1 MLAKVRA
8 MLSRIRGMLE
18 RRRFEREFDEEARA
32 HLAMLEG
39 RFLRQ
44 GMNAEEAHYAARRQ
58 FGGLAQLRDNL
69 RERRSLPQIETFSRD
84 VQYAFRQLRKA
95 PTFTLAAILVVAL
108 GIGAT
113 IALFAVVRSVL
124 LKPLPFKEPARLVR
138 LYEQSSDGKFPYN
151 VIAGGVFEDWK
162 KQSHGFTDLAILLSE
177 HEYNL
182 SGAGGQLPE
191 KVRATQCSWNL
202 FPILGVEPAL
212 GRGFTA
218 ADDQPSANATVVLSW
233 GLWKRRFGG
242 DPAILNQTIHLN
254 AKPYSVVGVMPS
266 WFAYPEQ
273 SVQLW
278 TPTYHEESPEL
289 MQAIDDHEFSV
300 VGRLKP
306 RVTEAQART
315 ELSVIM
321 RRLHDQHLDIPF
333 VSKAANS
340 RPLLEAMVGD
350 ARTALYVLLAA
361 TFCVLLIACSN
372 VASLLVARG
381 ATRRRELAIRTAL
394 GGSRRRL
401 LREHLTEIFV
411 LSLVGGAAGLL
422 IAYGVI
428 QWFVTTR
435 QDMSRV
441 EAIRIDGVAAAF
453 GAGMI
458 LFCTFFAG
466 ATSSFSIKSHQI
478 LSSLQESSR
487 THSPGQSPVRLRK
500 ALLSLEVGL
509 TVLLLISSGLLLKS
523 YEQLRATH
531 LGCITENVL
540 TMHVDLPDA
549 KYSQPT
555 QRLAFFETLLDRLR
569 TLPGIRAAG
578 IATSVPGEG
587 YGGDNGFTIAE
598 HPPLPLDKTP
608 YAIHRWADPGYF
620 AALGIPF
627 LRGQIFAKNQ
637 RLAKASEVIIS
648 ESFARQYFGAEEP
661 LGKHLLTLGRK
672 PQRIVGVVGDTR
684 HRVWERPQP
693 IMYFPLYSGI
703 RERTTLAIRS
713 TSDVTSFA
721 LPVQRIVEQLDP
733 ELPVSD
739 VLTMGQVIGQSTLD
753 ANFEATLLLAFAGL
767 SLVLASVG
775 LFGVLSY
782 IVAQR
787 TPEIGIRLALGAQRG
802 ALLRLTLLDGLK
814 PAGVGLALGLA
825 GASAATR
832 MISSWL
838 YGAARLDVSVFV
850 SG

>member
-1 MLAKVRA
+1 
-8 MLSRIRGMLE
+8 
-18 RRRFEREFDEEARA
+18 
-32 HLAMLEG
+32 
-39 RFLRQ
+39 
-44 GMNAEEAHYAARRQ
+44 
-58 FGGLAQLRDNL
+58 
-69 RERRSLPQIETFSRD
+69 
-84 VQYAFRQLRKA
+84 
-95 PTFTLAAILVVAL
+95 
-108 GIGAT
+108 
-113 IALFAVVRSVL
+113 
-124 LKPLPFKEPARLVR
+124 
-138 LYEQSSDGKFPYN
+138 
-151 VIAGGVFEDWK
+151 
-162 KQSHGFTDLAILLSE
+162 
-177 HEYNL
+177 
-182 SGAGGQLPE
+182 
-191 KVRATQCSWNL
+191 
-202 FPILGVEPAL
+202 
-212 GRGFTA
+212 
-218 ADDQPSANATVVLSW
+218 
-233 GLWKRRFGG
+233 
-242 DPAILNQTIHLN
+242 
-254 AKPYSVVGVMPS
+254 
-266 WFAYPEQ
+266 
-273 SVQLW
+273 
-278 TPTYHEESPEL
+278 
-289 MQAIDDHEFSV
+289 
-300 VGRLKP
+300 
-306 RVTEAQART
+306 
-315 ELSVIM
+315 
-321 RRLHDQHLDIPF
+321 
-333 VSKAANS
+333 
-340 RPLLEAMVGD
+340 
-350 ARTALYVLLAA
+350 
-361 TFCVLLIACSN
+361 
-372 VASLLVARG
+372 
-381 ATRRRELAIRTAL
+381 
-394 GGSRRRL
+394 
-401 LREHLTEIFV
+401 
-411 LSLVGGAAGLL
+411 
-422 IAYGVI
+422 
-428 QWFVTTR
+428 
-435 QDMSRV
+435 
-441 EAIRIDGVAAAF
+441 
-453 GAGMI
+453 MI

-627 LRGQIFAKNQ
+627 LRGQIFDKNQ
-637 RLAKASEVIIS
+637 RLEKASEVIIS

-672 PQRIVGVVGDTR
+672 PQKIVGVVGDTR

-767 SLVLASVG
+767 SLLLASVG

-825 GASAATR
+825 GAAAATR
-832 MISSWL
+832 MISSLL
-838 YGAARLDVSVFV
+838 YGVAPLDATVFV
-850 SG
+850 AVTTLLLAVAGIACLLPAWRASRVDPVIALRYE